1 MLVLLDNGSEYIML
15 IGKFKKVVF
24 DVLNFFAIKKT
35 KKGAKNATDC
45 GCGDKD
51 LAPVVD
57 GKGARGVDGEV
68 VGDLVVVEIGA
79 GGGRCGGG
87 GGRSDW
93 N

>member
-1 MLVLLDNGSEYIML
+1 VLVLLDNGSEYIML
-15 IGKFKKVVF
+15 VGKFKKVVF

-35 KKGAKNATDC
+35 KKGAKNATDR

-68 VGDLVVVEIGA
+68 VGDLVVVEIG
-79 GGGRCGGG
+79 GG